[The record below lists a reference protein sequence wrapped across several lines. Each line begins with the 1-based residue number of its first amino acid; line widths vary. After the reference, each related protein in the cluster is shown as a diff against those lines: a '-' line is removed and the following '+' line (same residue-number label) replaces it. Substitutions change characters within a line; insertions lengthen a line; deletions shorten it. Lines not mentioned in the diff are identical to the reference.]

1 MENVSA
7 HRDLTELV
15 KRSALEAGFDLAGV
29 ASFSDFP
36 ELRHFSDWIQRGL
49 HGEMRYLERR
59 NHRGELTR
67 ISAQQSFPWAHSI
80 VVCALNYN
88 TLPVSRSPLPAA
100 TGMGGAEAEVSENAE
115 RETDNGSSGWISRY
129 AWSARDYH
137 HVVMERLRR
146 VEAQL
151 HEAAGTPIQ
160 TRCYVDTGPLLE
172 RVYARYAGIGWVGK
186 NTCLINQQLGSWLFL
201 GLILTSLKLDSGS
214 ALPIGEP
221 CLAPDLPAPDRCGT
235 CTRCLDACPTAAF
248 TAPRQLDATRC
259 ISYLTIEK
267 RGDIPENLRALM
279 GRHVFGCDICQDV
292 CPWNG
297 KSPVSML
304 PELQPRPGLVNPA
317 LEWLATIGEQEFQ
330 EAFRESPVKRA
341 KRSGLRRNAAIA
353 TGNCGEPPRFL
364 LLLRQLAQ
372 DADETVAKTARW
384 AMKEATSH
392 KQPAASQKIENP
404 LTAEDAKAR
413 RGNL

>member
-1 MENVSA
+1 MEEVSA

-15 KRSALEAGFDLAGV
+15 KRFAVEAGFDLAGV
-29 ASFSDFP
+29 ACFSDFP
-36 ELRHFSDWIQRGL
+36 ELRYFSHWIQQGF

-59 NHRGELTR
+59 NPQGELTR
-67 ISAQQSFPWAHSI
+67 TSAQQSFPWAHSV

-88 TLPVSRSPLPAA
+88 TLPVSRSPLLTA
-100 TGMGGAEAEVSENAE
+100 TGIGAAEAEVSKKAE
-115 RETDNGSSGWISRY
+115 RETANGSRGWISRY
-129 AWSARDYH
+129 AWPARDYH
-137 HVVMERLRR
+137 DVVMERLQR

-201 GLILTSLKLDSGS
+201 GLILTSLKPGSSS
-214 ALPIGEP
+214 ALPAAGP
-221 CLAPDLPAPDRCGT
+221 CLAPDLPPPDRCGT
-235 CTRCLDACPTAAF
+235 CTRCLDACPTGAF
-248 TAPRQLDATRC
+248 TGPRQLDATRC

-267 RGDIPENLRALM
+267 RGDIPEDLRARM

-297 KSPVSML
+297 KSPASRS
-304 PELQPRPGLVNPA
+304 PDLQPRPGLVNPA
-317 LEWLATIGEQEFQ
+317 LEWLATIGEHEFQ

-341 KRSGLRRNAAIA
+341 KRSGLRRNAVIA
-353 TGNCGEPPRFL
+353 MGNSGDPQRFL
-364 LLLRQLAQ
+364 PLLRQLAQ

-384 AMKEATSH
+384 AIRKATSH
-392 KQPAASQKIENP
+392 KQQAASNKTP
-404 LTAEDAKAR
+404 
-413 RGNL
+413 